1 MKVEIKLYEIVVQ
14 DKQGKMKYTVRT
26 LRSIEEILADIEE
39 VEKEYIKDKV
49 EEAVNETY
57 HAE

>member
-1 MKVEIKLYEIVVQ
+1 
-14 DKQGKMKYTVRT
+14 MKYTVRT